1 MKIRI
6 DGGVVVGWSGTSH
19 ELVPNGSLLIDGDT
33 IASVGMDRSKLADK
47 IIDASGKIV
56 SPGFVNLHVHS
67 QLNIGDYLLADV
79 TKKDYLAANWFVFGA
94 PLKEKVEAPPPP
106 AVAMGEYAPT
116 GLRNGAT
123 TILDPARRRQETRR
137 VVPGGRAFFSPPYR
151 SHDIFTDAQGRHY
164 YEEREDKGRP
174 GLKRAVDF
182 IKQYHGAH
190 NGRLQGILNPA
201 QAETC
206 EPGLLK
212 ETVSAAKEL
221 DVPIHIHAGGNFR
234 EFLQIL
240 NTYRKPVVEYLADTG
255 ILRPRTTLGHMAITG
270 GHSRVDYPLGDEL
283 KLLAESGATVGH
295 CPHKCAKMAFAM
307 ESFDRYLAAG
317 VRIGLGTDTYPLDI
331 VSEMRY
337 GSLISRLVDKN
348 ASGARAADL
357 FNVATI
363 GGATALGRNDL
374 GRLAPGAKADVV
386 IIDLRTT
393 RYGPVRDPINAL
405 VEYGS
410 GADVETVIV
419 DGEVVVEKGRSTR
432 INDEELFA
440 QAQTGANRAWDNWAG
455 RDWAGR
461 SSKRSIHRHFQ
472 PGRTSLSLSLGCC
485 FRRS

>member
-1 MKIRI
+1 MDDYVDI
-6 DGGVVVGWSGTSH
+6 VG
-19 ELVPNGSLLIDGDT
+19 
-33 IASVGMDRSKLADK
+33 
-47 IIDASGKIV
+47 
-56 SPGFVNLHVHS
+56 
-67 QLNIGDYLLADV
+67 QL
-79 TKKDYLAANWFVFGA
+79 
-94 PLKEKVEAPPPP
+94 
-106 AVAMGEYAPT
+106 
-116 GLRNGAT
+116 
-123 TILDPARRRQETRR
+123 
-137 VVPGGRAFFSPPYR
+137 GGRVFFSPPYR

-174 GLKRAVDF
+174 GLKRAVEF

-190 NGRLQGILNPA
+190 NGRLLGILNPA

-206 EPGLLK
+206 EPSLLK
-212 ETVSAAKEL
+212 ESASAAKEL
-221 DVPIHIHAGGNFR
+221 NVPIHIHAGGNFR

-240 NTYRKPVVEYLADTG
+240 NTYRKPVVGYLADTG
-255 ILRPRTTLGHMAITG
+255 ILGRRTTLGHMAITG
-270 GHSRVDYPLGDEL
+270 GHSRVDYPLGNEL
-283 KLLAESGATVGH
+283 KLLAESGSTVGH

-357 FNVATI
+357 FNAATI
-363 GGATALGRNDL
+363 GGATALGRDDL

-393 RYGPVRDPINAL
+393 RYGPVRDAINAM

-419 DGEVVVEKGRSTR
+419 DGEIVVDRGRSTR

-440 QAQTGANRAWDNWAG
+440 QAQAGANRAWDNWAG

-461 SSKRSIHRHFQ
+461 SVEQINPPAFPTRKNQS
-472 PGRTSLSLSLGCC
+472 
-485 FRRS
+485 